1 MFLFLQVPFKRLL
14 GNDVFLII
22 KVFSNIMSQS
32 VSEQEHV
39 WTPDLGAGTKATRN
53 VFKFYEGF
61 TLVNISDVYW
71 KRNLRCGEY
80 YEHPIDF
87 LKPDKN

>member
-22 KVFSNIMSQS
+22 KVFSNINSQS
-32 VSEQEHV
+32 VSEQDHI
-39 WTPDLGAGTKATRN
+39 WTPGLGVGTKNTRN

-61 TLVNISDVYW
+61 TLVNISDIYW
-71 KRNLRCGEY
+71 
-80 YEHPIDF
+80 
-87 LKPDKN
+87 